1 MEIANL
7 PVKAVAPTVEAPWE
21 NLQEIDFMPS
31 WIDNALD
38 IHAKAIDVRGRRAEI
53 LASNLANADTPGY
66 KARDINFRTVMAEAR
81 GNSMMHTTSERH
93 FGSAASATGDGDII
107 YRIPNQASLDG
118 NTVETQ
124 VEQAQFGENAV
135 RYQASVGFLNGSI
148 KGLLLALR
156 GE

>member
-1 MEIANL
+1 
-7 PVKAVAPTVEAPWE
+7 
-21 NLQEIDFMPS
+21 MPS

-38 IHAKAIDVRGRRAEI
+38 LHAQAIAVRGRRAEI

-66 KARDINFRTVMAEAR
+66 KARDINFSEVLAQAR
-81 GNSMMHTTSERH
+81 GNSTLHTTSERH
-93 FGSAASATGDGDII
+93 FGSTGGVGGGDIV

-135 RYQASVGFLNGSI
+135 RYQASVNFLSGSVR
-148 KGLLLALR
+148 GLLLALK

>member
-1 MEIANL
+1 
-7 PVKAVAPTVEAPWE
+7 
-21 NLQEIDFMPS
+21 MPA

-38 IHAKAIDVRGRRAEI
+38 LHAKAIDVRGRRAEI

-66 KARDINFRTVMAEAR
+66 KARDINFRDVLAQAR
-81 GNSMMHTTSERH
+81 GNSTLHTTSDRH
-93 FGSAASATGDGDII
+93 FGSASSSAGLGQEGLV

-124 VEQAQFGENAV
+124 VEKAQFGENAV
-135 RYQASVGFLNGSI
+135 RYQASVNFINGSI
-148 KGLLLALR
+148 KGLLLALK

>member
-1 MEIANL
+1 
-7 PVKAVAPTVEAPWE
+7 
-21 NLQEIDFMPS
+21 MPS
-31 WIDNALD
+31 WIDNSLD
-38 IHAKAIDVRGRRAEI
+38 LHAQAIAVRGRRAEI

-66 KARDINFRTVMAEAR
+66 KARDINFRDVLAQAR
-81 GNSMMHTTSERH
+81 GSSKLHTTSERH
-93 FGSAASATGDGDII
+93 FGSAGSAGGGDIV

-135 RYQASVGFLNGSI
+135 RYQASVNFLNGSI
-148 KGLLLALR
+148 RGLLLALK